1 MQMRSWMIISVLAAV
16 AAGIGAAALLGMRE
30 PIALRSGTALAEP
43 RAIADFELID
53 QRNRAFDRQALAGH
67 WSLVFAGF
75 TNCPDIC
82 PTTLTLFATLSKRL
96 RRDDLQLV
104 FVSVDPE
111 RDTPER
117 IAGYLAYFD
126 PELVGATGTG
136 AQLENFT
143 GQLGLAFVRNPGAGG
158 EYTMDH
164 STALVLIDPK
174 VRVAA
179 YFQPPHDP
187 DALVAD
193 LSALMGGAG

>member
-53 QRNRAFDRQALAGH
+53 QRGGAFGRQALAGH
-67 WSLVFAGF
+67 WSLVFTGF

-82 PTTLTLFATLSKRL
+82 PTTLTLLATLGKRL

-104 FVSVDPE
+104 FVSVDPD
-111 RDTPER
+111 RDTPSQ
-117 IAGYLAYFD
+117 LAQYVGHFD
-126 PELVGATGTG
+126 SAMIGATGTT
-136 AQLENFT
+136 AQIDRLCAE
-143 GQLGLAFVRNPGAGG
+143 LGLAYVLNPGTAG
-158 EYTMDH
+158 EYTVDH

>member
-1 MQMRSWMIISVLAAV
+1 MQMRSWMINSVLAAV